1 MLINFACHAAGCSP
15 NRWNAAPR
23 ILKTGNPCEAEVSAR
38 GSSFHLIAGNHAYGN
53 YLCIPD
59 WNVGTELGTLTDR
72 FWNEER
78 LLSYTGLGEVDTRTV
93 VTALNLLADY
103 MT

>member
-1 MLINFACHAAGCSP
+1 MLISFECHMAGCSP
-15 NRWNAAPR
+15 SSWNGVLR

-38 GSSFHLIAGNHAYGN
+38 GSSFHLIAGSHAYGN
-53 YLCIPD
+53 YVCIPN
-59 WNVGTELGTLTDR
+59 WNVGTELGALTDS

-78 LLSYTGLGEVDTRTV
+78 LLNYTGLREVDVCTV

-103 MT
+103 MA

>member
-1 MLINFACHAAGCSP
+1 MLINFVCHAAGCSP
-15 NRWNAAPR
+15 SRWNGALR

-38 GSSFHLIAGNHAYGN
+38 GSSFHLIAGSHAYGN
-53 YLCIPD
+53 FLCIPD
-59 WNVGTELGTLTDR
+59 WNVETELGTLTDR

-78 LLSYTGLGEVDTRTV
+78 LFSYTGLGEVDVRTV